1 MKRVSLQP
9 ALQRYLLSVLEVAIL
24 LAFVMVML
32 LLFAKIIV
40 YILPFII
47 GFVIAVILFPLVH
60 IFERW
65 GMSRR
70 MSIVS
75 TLVLVIAVLLGLIG
89 FLAVQGAEE
98 AISLSQSLPH
108 YFHSWAY
115 SVSQWIEQ
123 GMAVYGHLPPK
134 IVSAVQ
140 SATLTAVDQVR
151 QVALAVLSGVF
162 SGVAFL
168 PDVIV
173 VIVISVVAAYF
184 FMAQRESLINGLKKI
199 LPPGWAPK
207 LGLVAGDVGRALA
220 GLARAQVILIVVT
233 SVICVI
239 GLLVMGVH
247 YALIL
252 GMLIGLTGWVP
263 ILGSGIVTLPW
274 ALGAVALGNYVL
286 AIKILLLQAVASL
299 VRHTIEPKILASNME
314 LGTFAT
320 LFGMYV
326 GLTSIG
332 FIGLLLGPILLI
344 AVRSLIRARMFIDFF
359 PNAEKSV
366 VSSENANSGQKLDSD
381 H

>member
-9 ALQRYLLSVLEVAIL
+9 ALQRYLLSLLEVAVL
-24 LAFVMVML
+24 LVFVMIAL

-47 GFVIAVILFPLVH
+47 GFVIAVVLFPLVH
-60 IFERW
+60 VFERW

-70 MSIVS
+70 VSIVS
-75 TLVLVIAVLLGLIG
+75 TLVLVIGGLLGLIG
-89 FLAVQGAEE
+89 FVAVQGAEE

-108 YFHSWAY
+108 YFHTWAY

-140 SATLTAVDQVR
+140 SAALTAVDQVR
-151 QVALAVLSGVF
+151 QVALALLSGFF

-173 VIVISVVAAYF
+173 VVVISVVAAYF
-184 FMAQRESLINGLKKI
+184 FMAQRESMIGGLKKI

-220 GLARAQVILIVVT
+220 GLARAQAILIIVT

-252 GMLIGLTGWVP
+252 GTLIGLTGWVP

-274 ALGAVALGNYVL
+274 AIGAVALGNYVL

-320 LFGMYV
+320 MFGMYV
-326 GLTSIG
+326 GLTSMG

-344 AVRSLIRARMFIDFF
+344 ALRSLIRARMFIDFF
-359 PNAEKSV
+359 PNSEKLGLPSKD
-366 VSSENANSGQKLDSD
+366 ANSGQKMDSD